1 MSQSIDA
8 ITEDLLRDA
17 VRFHGHLGP
26 FLALGLKAGLFAN
39 EVLGKDCFKT
49 RAIVETEPK
58 PPYSCFVDGVQV
70 ATGCTM
76 GKRNI
81 KIKRGKSLS
90 LIIIKDDKSVKMSL
104 KEEVLESLKNMSFRE
119 AAEKKALE
127 IINKPI
133 SDLFDI
139 NISPHAGFSSRI

>member
-1 MSQSIDA
+1 MSQSTDA

-26 FLALGLKAGLFAN
+26 FLVLGLKAGLFAN
-39 EVLGKDCFKT
+39 EVLGKDYFKT
-49 RAIVETEPK
+49 KAIVETELK

-104 KEEVLESLKNMSFRE
+104 KEEVLERLKNMSFRE

-127 IINKPI
+127 IINEPI
-133 SDLFDI
+133 CDLFDI
-139 NISPHAGFSSRI
+139 DVSPHVGFS

>member
-1 MSQSIDA
+1 MD
-8 ITEDLLRDA
+8 DLLKEA

-26 FLALGLKAGLFAN
+26 FLVLGLKAGLFAN
-39 EVLGKDCFKT
+39 KVLGKDYFKT

-58 PPYSCFVDGVQV
+58 PPCSCFVDGVQV

-90 LIIIKDDKSVKMSL
+90 LIIIKDDKVVKMIL
-104 KEEVLESLKNMSFRE
+104 KEEIFESLKNISFKEE
-119 AAEKKALE
+119 AERKALE
-127 IINKPI
+127 IVNQPIN
-133 SDLFDI
+133 DLFDV
-139 NISPHAGFSSRI
+139 NISP

>member
-1 MSQSIDA
+1 MSQSTEA
-8 ITEDLLRDA
+8 ITDELLRDA
-17 VRFHGHLGP
+17 IKFHGHLGP
-26 FLALGLKAGLFAN
+26 FLVLGLKAGLFAN
-39 EVLGKDCFKT
+39 KVLGKDYFKT

-81 KIKRGKSLS
+81 KIRRGKSLS
-90 LIIIKDDKSVKMSL
+90 LIINKDNESVKMTL
-104 KEEVLESLKNMSFRE
+104 KEEILESLKNMSFRE
-119 AAEKKALE
+119 DAEKKALE

-133 SDLFDI
+133 SDLFNI
-139 NISPHAGFSSRI
+139 NMPLHKGFLKGI